1 MSDIVEIY
9 YKLSVI
15 YVVFMWFMFVV
26 DNFIYLVLKIF
37 KKEPGPK
44 SQYAFADA
52 FMQRG
57 KDTEIFMAIIN
68 VAAHI
73 GFVLWIIGC
82 IQA

>member
-9 YKLSVI
+9 YVLSI
-15 YVVFMWFMFVV
+15 AYVLFLWFVFVL
-26 DNFIYLVLKIF
+26 DNFFYLVLKIF

-73 GFVLWIIGC
+73 GFFLWFIGRL
-82 IQA
+82 QA